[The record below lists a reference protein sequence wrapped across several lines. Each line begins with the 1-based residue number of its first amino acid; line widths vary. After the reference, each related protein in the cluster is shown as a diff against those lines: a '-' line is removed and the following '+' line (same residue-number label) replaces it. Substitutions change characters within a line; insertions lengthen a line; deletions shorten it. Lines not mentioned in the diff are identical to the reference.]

1 MSDEWLITGESDDAP
16 LLILAHGA
24 GAGFDTPFMNDV
36 SEAVSSHGVMVARFE
51 FAYMRRR
58 RETGK
63 RGGPGRAERLMGEY
77 EEHVRHWAA
86 RAPVFIGGKSMG
98 GRIASMLADDL
109 HDEGLVAGLVCL
121 GYPFHPPGRPQ
132 NLRTAH
138 LEHLRTPA
146 LICQGERDTFGNR
159 EEVSGYPFSPA
170 ISIHWAPDGDH
181 SLKPRVK
188 SGHTWEENIHDSA
201 RAIADFIKEHA

>member
-1 MSDEWLITGESDDAP
+1 MRGTCAP
-16 LLILAHGA
+16 L
-24 GAGFDTPFMNDV
+24 
-36 SEAVSSHGVMVARFE
+36 
-51 FAYMRRR
+51 
-58 RETGK
+58 
-63 RGGPGRAERLMGEY
+63 GGPR
-77 EEHVRHWAA
+77 
-86 RAPVFIGGKSMG
+86 PVFIGGKSMG

-138 LEHLRTPA
+138 LEHLRAPA

-159 EEVSGYPFSPA
+159 EEVGGYPLSPA
-170 ISIHWAPDGDH
+170 ITIHWAPDGDH

-188 SGHTWEENIHDSA
+188 SGHTWEENIHNAA
-201 RAIADFIKEHA
+201 RAIADFIREPA